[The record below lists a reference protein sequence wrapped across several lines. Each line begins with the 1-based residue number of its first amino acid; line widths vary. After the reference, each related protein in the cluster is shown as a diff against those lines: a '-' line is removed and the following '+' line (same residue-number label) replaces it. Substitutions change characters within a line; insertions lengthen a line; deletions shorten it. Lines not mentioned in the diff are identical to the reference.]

1 LFFTKIVRD
10 IQAMFIAC
18 GSFPILWPLEGETI
32 DDQTPKKYLYLGRIP
47 NQMVGFLGSPLCEK

>member
-1 LFFTKIVRD
+1 
-10 IQAMFIAC
+10 MFIAC